1 MKLKDAWRGLAIMLL
16 IGIAAGVLNVL
27 LFMFVINPLT
37 TGGKADEIAVNTYV
51 VDFFVSW
58 VFFSAWF
65 LARADKELKKVEEA
79 VHKADRETFLV
90 EVPKRIRKGYENCI
104 RSNSAK

>member
-27 LFMFVINPLT
+27 LFTFVMNPLT

-51 VDFFVSW
+51 VDFFVGW

-65 LARADKELKKVEEA
+65 LARADEELK
-79 VHKADRETFLV
+79 RTGL
-90 EVPKRIRKGYENCI
+90 
-104 RSNSAK
+104 